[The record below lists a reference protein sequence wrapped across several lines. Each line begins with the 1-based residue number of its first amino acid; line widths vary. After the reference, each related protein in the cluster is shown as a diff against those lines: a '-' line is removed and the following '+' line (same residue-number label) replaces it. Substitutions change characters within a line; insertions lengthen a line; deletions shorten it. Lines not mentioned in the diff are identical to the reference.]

1 MLHLAPVVN
10 DVGHNRSLLESA
22 VRAAGE
28 QGAHRAITTE
38 LWVSGYSFIDQI
50 GAGWILPQPDD
61 WMRRFC
67 RLAGELELTVFL
79 SHPERDP
86 ETDRLYNTVF
96 VIDRQ
101 GEIRGKHRKINT
113 SHGAESWSSP
123 GWQADPVDTDGAK
136 VGILVCGDG
145 YNNGIAQSLKDK
157 GARALVSSHAWG
169 PGNCGPS
176 GEREQ
181 RTLDTGLPIMV
192 CNRSGIEDDGLD
204 FRRAESM
211 VAQHG
216 RRLLTGTCGRSA
228 ILSFDWDME
237 TMTLLSPGFHRTY
250 V

>member
-1 MLHLAPVVN
+1 MTMRRIALLHLAPVVN

-22 VRAAGE
+22 VRADGE
-28 QGAHRAITTE
+28 QDAHRAITPE
-38 LWVSGYSFIDQI
+38 LWVSGYSF
-50 GAGWILPQPDD
+50 
-61 WMRRFC
+61 
-67 RLAGELELTVFL
+67 
-79 SHPERDP
+79 
-86 ETDRLYNTVF
+86 
-96 VIDRQ
+96 
-101 GEIRGKHRKINT
+101 
-113 SHGAESWSSP
+113 
-123 GWQADPVDTDGAK
+123 
-136 VGILVCGDG
+136 
-145 YNNGIAQSLKDK
+145 IAQSLKDK
-157 GARALVSSHAWG
+157 GARALVSSAACG

-204 FRRAESM
+204 FRRAESV